1 MGMPNKPVRKR
12 KPRQLAVI
20 DQQGCTGCEAC
31 IIVCPPDC
39 IEIVPGPEHP
49 DLLKVVEVDLDRC
62 IGCTLCV
69 QYCPWETIAMYDYD
83 EGVSHRSY
91 PDDSFDR
98 AGPSG
103 CSPSRSLT
111 PQPPFPRPQSY
122 EPMTGRCRCCSG
134 LPVMG
139 WRPHPPNTGLSP
151 SGMLSW
157 VTAQGLSSHS
167 AT

>member
-39 IEIVPGPEHP
+39 IEIVPGPDHP

-69 QYCPWETIAMYDYD
+69 QYCPWETIAMYNYD
-83 EGVSHRSY
+83 EGVAIAPSL
-91 PDDSFDR
+91 DDSFYR
-98 AGPSG
+98 ARPSG
-103 CSPSRSLT
+103 CSPPGSVIPPRSQIRRNSPLLGNSQGCDCLAIGSGWVM
-111 PQPPFPRPQSY
+111 PESFLSQS
-122 EPMTGRCRCCSG
+122 TI
-134 LPVMG
+134 
-139 WRPHPPNTGLSP
+139 
-151 SGMLSW
+151 
-157 VTAQGLSSHS
+157 
-167 AT
+167 

>member
-1 MGMPNKPVRKR
+1 MGMPTKPVRKR

-39 IEIVPGPEHP
+39 IEIVPGPEHH

-83 EGVSHRSY
+83 EGI
-91 PDDSFDR
+91 
-98 AGPSG
+98 AIAA
-103 CSPSRSLT
+103 SLT
-111 PQPPFPRPQSY
+111 IRSIVPGHQAAALQ
-122 EPMTGRCRCCSG
+122 E
-134 LPVMG
+134 
-139 WRPHPPNTGLSP
+139 
-151 SGMLSW
+151 
-157 VTAQGLSSHS
+157 A
-167 AT
+167 

>member
-69 QYCPWETIAMYDYD
+69 QYCPWETIAMYDHD
-83 EGVSHRSY
+83 EGVAIA
-91 PDDSFDR
+91 P
-98 AGPSG
+98 
-103 CSPSRSLT
+103 SLT
-111 PQPPFPRPQSY
+111 IRSIVPGHQAAALQ
-122 EPMTGRCRCCSG
+122 E
-134 LPVMG
+134 
-139 WRPHPPNTGLSP
+139 
-151 SGMLSW
+151 
-157 VTAQGLSSHS
+157 A
-167 AT
+167 